1 MKISEIS
8 NDVCLPKVIYSEDAF
23 KTLLSLMA
31 SVHAKTLEFMCVGS
45 VFKDDSNNY
54 VITKVHMCPNSKC
67 SGSYCESGDNY
78 DKWFF
83 ETFKTIEEKKAVRAH
98 IHSHVNMKAF
108 PSGTDSTQIMELY
121 RGVKDFYIQIIVNHA
136 MENYVA
142 IYEQGIKYEE
152 VPQFVQIRDA
162 VVEFESAKKAFPYVF
177 VEDGDAVIK
186 NGELLLSDGITYSF
200 KTGDYKIVSEDGR
213 LKYDSGKISIVNS
226 TDDIGNINKLFNDM
240 IEKPKSV
247 YNTYGRSGY
256 YAGSGYYGGGYGS
269 YTGGFQ
275 EPYSSGYP
283 ESKQPSHTQQDSQ
296 KQESKSSVADLISD
310 PFYSAESEA
319 EAAALVNNL
328 KGLL

>member
-31 SVHAKTLEFMCVGS
+31 SAHAKTLEFMCVGS

-54 VITKVHMCPNSKC
+54 VITKIHMCPNSKC

-121 RGVKDFYIQIIVNHA
+121 KGVKDFYIQIIVNHA

-162 VVEFESAKKAFPYVF
+162 IVEFESAKKAFPYVF

-200 KTGDYKIVSEDGR
+200 KTGDYKIISEDGR
-213 LKYDSGKISIVNS
+213 LKYDAGKISVVNS
-226 TDDIGNINKLFNDM
+226 TDDIGNINKLFSDM
-240 IEKPKSV
+240 IEKPKSA
-247 YNTYGRSGY
+247 YSSYGRS
-256 YAGSGYYGGGYGS
+256 YAGSGYYGGHGY
-269 YTGGFQ
+269 YGGGYQ
-275 EPYSSGYP
+275 ESQ
-283 ESKQPSHTQQDSQ
+283 QPSRVQQDSH
-296 KQESKSSVADLISD
+296 KQEPNSSVAELISD

-319 EAAALVNNL
+319 EAATLVNNL
-328 KGLL
+328 KGLI